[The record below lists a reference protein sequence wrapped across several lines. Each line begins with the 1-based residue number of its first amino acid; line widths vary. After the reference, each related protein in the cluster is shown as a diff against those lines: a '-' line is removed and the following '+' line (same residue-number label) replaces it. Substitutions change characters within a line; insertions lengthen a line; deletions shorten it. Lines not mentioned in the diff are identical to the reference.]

1 MTWPTTFWNTFSSDE
16 LRACER
22 RKSKIEIRNS
32 PRFSSFD
39 FRISALTGSLLVTAL
54 VWAELGDL
62 MSVPGR
68 RADRL
73 GHEIRVELAE
83 LISREV
89 KDPRIGFTTV
99 TRVELS
105 ADLHHARVFVSV
117 LGGKEEQESSIEG
130 LSSAAGFLRHEIGHR
145 LALRRVPEL
154 AFILDHGAE
163 AGEKIEMLLQQL
175 RKDGGASE

>member
-1 MTWPTTFWNTFSSDE
+1 
-16 LRACER
+16 
-22 RKSKIEIRNS
+22 
-32 PRFSSFD
+32 
-39 FRISALTGSLLVTAL
+39 
-54 VWAELGDL
+54 

-68 RADRL
+68 RTERL
-73 GHEIRVELAE
+73 GHEIRVALAE

-99 TRVELS
+99 THVELT
-105 ADLHHARVFVSV
+105 ADLHYARVLVSV
-117 LGGKEEQESSIEG
+117 LGSPEEQERSIEG

-163 AGEKIEMLLQQL
+163 AGEKIDKLLQQIHEST
-175 RKDGGASE
+175 KDEG